1 MEKITNKIITGIIL
15 ALCLY
20 IGFLFYQGHKT
31 VTEEKTL
38 GKNVST
44 ENGEQILEVTAKGG
58 YSPTTINAKSNAVTI
73 LRIKTENTFDCSSS
87 LVIPKI
93 GIRKNLPANGT
104 TDINIPPQE
113 KGTTIAAA
121 CSMGMYRF
129 NINFN

>member
-1 MEKITNKIITGIIL
+1 MEKNINKVITSIII
-15 ALCLY
+15 ALCIY
-20 IGFLFYQGHKT
+20 IGFLFYQGNKNIT
-31 VTEEKTL
+31 KENTL

-58 YSPTTINAKSNAVTI
+58 YSPATVNAKSNAITT
-73 LRIKTENTFDCSSS
+73 LRIKTSNTFDCSSS
-87 LVIPKI
+87 LVIPKLN
-93 GIRKNLPANGT
+93 IRKNLPANGT

-129 NINFN
+129 NIIFN

>member
-1 MEKITNKIITGIIL
+1 MEKTTNKIITGIIF

-20 IGFLFYQGHKT
+20 IGFLFYQGNKN
-31 VTEEKTL
+31 VTKEDTL

-58 YSPTTINAKSNAVTI
+58 YSPAIVNAKSNAVTT

-87 LVIPKI
+87 LVIPKL
-93 GIRKNLPANGT
+93 GIRKNLPANGI